1 MSSAIDFTRLTVSRV
16 LQAELSRESAELR
29 AEMRALRGRMELRA
43 LHGGRAAGARVS
55 TPGEPAAETH
65 SHPLEAALQRLR
77 AALDTAL
84 Q

>member
-43 LHGGRAAGARVS
+43 LHGGRA